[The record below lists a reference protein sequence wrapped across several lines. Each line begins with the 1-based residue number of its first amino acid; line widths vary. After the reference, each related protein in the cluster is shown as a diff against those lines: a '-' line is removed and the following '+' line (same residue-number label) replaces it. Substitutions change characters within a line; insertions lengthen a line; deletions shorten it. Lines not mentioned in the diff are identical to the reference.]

1 MSLRD
6 MGLIQEMNK
15 RRRPRVT
22 DMLVS
27 KEPDSSFAPRDR
39 VDNDQWPS
47 VVLECGWLGS
57 LEHLRP
63 DAGLWIARSRGDV
76 KLVMLIGIDGNL
88 SEIVVE
94 KWVSDL
100 GYAGRCA
107 QQVTMTRDIDG
118 QIIISGSPFVI
129 TFGELF
135 CRPPCGVH
143 EVDCVLG
150 EDVLGNIAETVWS
163 W

>member
-6 MGLIQEMNK
+6 LELIREVNQ
-15 RRRPRVT
+15 RRRSRVT

-39 VDNDQWPS
+39 ADNDQWPS

-57 LEHLRP
+57 LEHSRP

-76 KLVMLIGIDGNL
+76 KVVMLIGIDGNL

-94 KWVSDL
+94 KWMSDL
-100 GYAGRCA
+100 GDAGRCA
-107 QQVTMTRDIDG
+107 
-118 QIIISGSPFVI
+118 P
-129 TFGELF
+129 
-135 CRPPCGVH
+135 
-143 EVDCVLG
+143 
-150 EDVLGNIAETVWS
+150 
-163 W
+163 